1 MKYGFITFEKAENAY
16 SAIDSSSK
24 DPSINHY
31 DVSFGGRREFCRQT
45 YADLGIT
52 KLGLLVFY
60 FKYLLLLLDVTDN
73 TAPKYSGSS
82 TTASP
87 ATSSSAMSFEDL
99 LELAKKK
106 LNAKK
111 QSS

>member
-1 MKYGFITFEKAENAY
+1 MSYYRLKYGFITFEKAENAY

-52 KLGLLVFY
+52 EFLITVL
-60 FKYLLLLLDVTDN
+60 
-73 TAPKYSGSS
+73 S
-82 TTASP
+82 
-87 ATSSSAMSFEDL
+87 
-99 LELAKKK
+99 
-106 LNAKK
+106 
-111 QSS
+111 